1 MRKVKISGVEYHS
14 ANTQAGIEDFLI
26 RSGLIKTPEFRKADN
41 CEAALF
47 ISWYESLGYKQLRE
61 PDYSAKS
68 YKDGWGICVRYYYE
82 RDAIATRRS
91 GRMPAEEFEQ
101 AFLKKILKPLGMPKM
116 HTGARC

>member
-1 MRKVKISGVEYHS
+1 MRKVKISGIEYHS
-14 ANTQAGIEDFLI
+14 ANTQQGIEDFLI
-26 RSGLIKTPEFRKADN
+26 RSGLIKTPETHKTGSV
-41 CEAALF
+41 EAALF
-47 ISWYESLGYKQLRE
+47 ISWFESLGYKQLRE

-101 AFLKKILKPLGMPKM
+101 AFLKKILKPVGMPKM